1 VKIKEETSPVR
12 AGRPAGAT
20 ATEVSTT
27 VRIENVDRN
36 GEFVTFTGPRGL
48 RTVRVRDPEVRN
60 YVRTLK
66 SGDNVEVT
74 YREALALS
82 LEKVAR

>member
-1 VKIKEETSPVR
+1 
-12 AGRPAGAT
+12 
-20 ATEVSTT
+20 
-27 VRIENVDRN
+27 
-36 GEFVTFTGPRGL
+36 
-48 RTVRVRDPEVRN
+48 VRN